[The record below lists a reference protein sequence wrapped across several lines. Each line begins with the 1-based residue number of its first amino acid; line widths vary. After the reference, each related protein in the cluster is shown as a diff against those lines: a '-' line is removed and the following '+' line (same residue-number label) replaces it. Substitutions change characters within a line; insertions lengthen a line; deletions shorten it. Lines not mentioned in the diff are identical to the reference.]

1 MKQDFEPSRS
11 TPAGQGYAVLLRWLH
26 WISAAVILWA
36 MISGFWAGSLP
47 ESEASR
53 KAIAGFNI
61 ALTTLFIPLFAL
73 RIYVRFTRPVPGPI
87 WSSKLHIAMAHY
99 AHMGLYLLV
108 SFVLLTG
115 VLAVDNPADIFGI
128 VKLQPLPIAQAV
140 RDQVIAVHDMACRAL
155 GGLVFLH
162 ILAVIW
168 HQRSGR
174 DVMARMGVP

>member
-1 MKQDFEPSRS
+1 MNQDFVSSRS
-11 TPAGQGYAVLLRWLH
+11 APAGQSYALPLRWLH
-26 WISAAVILWA
+26 WLSAAVILWA
-36 MISGFWAGSLP
+36 IISGFWAGSLP

-53 KAIAGFNI
+53 QAIAGFNV
-61 ALTTLFIPLFAL
+61 ALTTLFIPVFAL

-87 WSSKLHIAMAHY
+87 WSSKLHIAMARY

-108 SFVLLTG
+108 SFILLTG
-115 VLAVDNPADIFGI
+115 VLAVDHPADVFG
-128 VKLQPLPIAQAV
+128 VLTLQPLAIAQAV
-140 RDQVIAVHDMACRAL
+140 RDQVIAVHAMACRAL

-174 DVMARMGVP
+174 NVMARMRVP